1 MLLWLDAAMAGAASH
16 LMKAEGSLIHA
27 EPHEAVSY
35 PPDPPRETH
44 AATLHPCLSDASYPP
59 DPLRETC
66 LCMPVFFAFLAQKKH
81 FKKNKVQKRAVRH
94 RKGVSAKFT
103 FRTFASCSKRGW
115 KRLFPLDD

>member
-35 PPDPPRETH
+35 PPDPLRETH

-59 DPLRETC
+59 DPPRETC
-66 LCMPVFFAFLAQKKH
+66 LCMPVFFFRFSCAKKTFQKKQGS
-81 FKKNKVQKRAVRH
+81 K
-94 RKGVSAKFT
+94 T
-103 FRTFASCSKRGW
+103 CSKA
-115 KRLFPLDD
+115 P